1 MMKNDYFHYY
11 KKNGY
16 YSNFEM
22 KNHCFGKHLFRLHH
36 FFFDKMKRNLYCSP
50 YFEYCSG
57 EYTKNSYP
65 E

>member
-1 MMKNDYFHYY
+1 
-11 KKNGY
+11 
-16 YSNFEM
+16 M

-36 FFFDKMKRNLYCSP
+36 CFFDKMKRNLYYSP